1 MESGHFVGLTDF
13 LVPSYIPT
21 LSAVLTARQGYCRI
35 SKNETKILLACVPDP
50 FKGRPLPF
58 ARQEIQDLQEVLPM
72 ANVLNAADL
81 NSSGAT
87 ALVTKE
93 RLPEASIL
101 HLACHGYQNPEQ
113 PLDSG
118 FVMHDEMLTV
128 AQLMSLR
135 LPKAF
140 LAFLSACE
148 TAKGDAN
155 QPDQAVHLAAA
166 MFFSGFKSI
175 IGTMW
180 YVQCLHYVVTLV

>member
-1 MESGHFVGLTDF
+1 MR
-13 LVPSYIPT
+13 
-21 LSAVLTARQGYCRI
+21 A
-35 SKNETKILLACVPDP
+35 NP

-58 ARQEIQDLQEVLPM
+58 ARQEIQDLQEVLRM

-128 AQLMSLR
+128 AQLMSMR

-140 LAFLSACE
+140 LSFLSACE

-166 MFFSGFKSI
+166 MFFTGFKPI